1 MSRILVAVDGSKH
14 SDNAIRFAIGLTKR
28 DTAAELHLINVQPM
42 FPGDVLTFV
51 PKANVDKFYGDAS
64 ETALASARVL
74 LDTAKV
80 PYRTHVA
87 IGPIGRAIVDYAN
100 AETCQQIVM
109 GSRGHGAAVNLL
121 LGSVATHVIAH
132 ATQPITIVK

>member
-14 SDNAIRFAIGLTKR
+14 SDNAIRFAIGLAQR
-28 DTAAELHLINVQPM
+28 DATAELHVVNVQPLL
-42 FPGDVLTFV
+42 PGDVLTFV

-64 ETALASARVL
+64 ETALASGRAL
-74 LDTAKV
+74 LDAAKV

-87 IGPIGRAIVDYAN
+87 IGPVGRAIADYAN
-100 AETCQQIVM
+100 AERCEQIVM

-121 LGSVATHVIAH
+121 LGSVATYVIAH
-132 ATQPITIVK
+132 ATQPVTIVK